1 MSYSATPKESTP
13 ASKPNSLAPGKAAHE
28 PFRLYCRRFFIYLL
42 SFPIILHLIWAYE
55 GAFAFVPQ
63 SFLLSLPGIILAA
76 LPALLPS
83 RLSRPYL
90 IFTYIF
96 LTLPAFACAM
106 HLALFQTPITAQSFF
121 ALFKASSVPAA
132 GLLQE
137 HMAWRLC
144 LLAVVI
150 TIIPA
155 WLLHRALKTPHPG
168 FGKTQMGLLVGLGSI
183 ILALAVVLGPVKL
196 VRANIIYDVYASLAE
211 FGGYMARLQ
220 TSLRQV
226 PNVHFMDTHLT
237 TPSEEER
244 TIVVVVGDFAS
255 RAHHNIYGYNR
266 NTTPNLAAFADEIAV
281 FKDIISTCVEPA
293 DCMREIISLPGPEG
307 RRLPL
312 FALFNQAGFHTYW
325 LNNQPDIEN
334 DNTEAVVL
342 AASAYGDAHLNR
354 GGDPRFSPGLD
365 EKLLAP
371 LEEVLRGDPGRKIIF
386 IRLMGS
392 RPEYAARYSKDLRR
406 FTDCGD
412 VQAEAGFTP
421 EDCASLNDYDNSI
434 IYTDALLKNII
445 DLTDRLAP
453 ESALVYFSS
462 HGANA
467 YGSPYG
473 DSVDSGF
480 KSINYHEIPFFI
492 WLSNGFKA
500 ANPDSVTRWPQ
511 YTERRATLNDFSHTL
526 ADLAGARFDGYDP
539 ARSLLS
545 EQFLPRTRTVNGL
558 DYDARFSETVAR
570 PVDSGAIP

>member
-1 MSYSATPKESTP
+1 MSHSAAPQKLTPV
-13 ASKPNSLAPGKAAHE
+13 SKSDPLAPGNSAHE
-28 PFRLYCRRFFIYLL
+28 PFRLYCRRVFVYLL
-42 SFPIILHLIWAYE
+42 SFTSILHLIWAHESASY
-55 GAFAFVPQ
+55 FVLH
-63 SFLLSLPGIILAA
+63 SFLLSLPGILLAA
-76 LPALLPS
+76 LPALLPP

-96 LTLPAFACAM
+96 LAPPAFACAM

-121 ALFKASSVPAA
+121 ALFKAGSVPSA
-132 GLLQE
+132 GLFQE

-144 LLAVVI
+144 LLTAAI

-155 WLLHRALKTPHPG
+155 WLLHRTLKIPHPG
-168 FGKTQMGLLVGLGSI
+168 FGKAQTGLFIGLGSI
-183 ILALAVVLGPVKL
+183 ILALAVVLGPAKL
-196 VRANIIYDVYASLAE
+196 MRANIIYEVYASLVE

-220 TSLRQV
+220 GNLWLNANTQFTGTR
-226 PNVHFMDTHLT
+226 LT

-244 TIVVVVGDFAS
+244 TIVVVVGDFAN
-255 RAHHNIYGYNR
+255 RAHHSIYGYGR
-266 NTTPNLAAFADEIAV
+266 NTTPNLAALADELAI
-281 FKDIISTCVEPA
+281 FKDIITTGVEPA
-293 DCMREIISLPGPEG
+293 ACMREIISLPGPQG
-307 RRLPL
+307 QRLPL
-312 FALFNQAGFHTYW
+312 FALLNQAGFHTYW

-334 DNTEAVVL
+334 SDTETVAL
-342 AASAYGDAHLNR
+342 AASASGDAHLNR
-354 GGDPRFSPGLD
+354 GGNPRFNPGLD
-365 EKLLAP
+365 EKLLVP

-386 IRLMGS
+386 VRLMGS
-392 RPEYAARYSKDLRR
+392 RPEYAARYSKDLKR
-406 FTDCGD
+406 FTDCHD

-467 YGSPYG
+467 YGSPQG
-473 DSVDSGF
+473 DSVGFGF

-500 ANPDSVTRWPQ
+500 ANADSVTRWPQ

-570 PVDSGAIP
+570 PAP